1 MTIIF
6 DRLMDGCMRV
16 YIHTFSA
23 AHQAK
28 INEKLHCTNC
38 GCTTDDWYEKLKEW
52 KDKSYYESYT
62 VESMTGRD
70 TCITVFTFIE
80 ISSTTDFI
88 QELNGYFYD
97 NEDSSYAHMVKFQSI
112 KTN

>member
-1 MTIIF
+1 MTVIF
-6 DRLMDGCMRV
+6 DRLMNGCMRV

-23 AHQAK
+23 VDQAK
-28 INEKLHCTNC
+28 FTNKLYSHSEYDTN
-38 GCTTDDWYEKLKEW
+38 WSRKISEW
-52 KDKSYYESYT
+52 IDKSYCKDYIKED
-62 VESMTGRD
+62 MIGRD
-70 TCITVFTFIE
+70 SCITVLTFID

-112 KTN
+112 SKTS